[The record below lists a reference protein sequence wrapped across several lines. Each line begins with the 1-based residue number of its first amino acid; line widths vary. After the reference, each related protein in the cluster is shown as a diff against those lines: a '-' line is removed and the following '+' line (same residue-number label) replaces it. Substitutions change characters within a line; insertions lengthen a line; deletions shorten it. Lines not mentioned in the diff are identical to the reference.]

1 MNVNQIE
8 IEQREWAHRATA
20 AQAKAAQAYARLMDL
35 AERRDSGQVRRVA
48 AFLASTYNGQA
59 FPFDLYELRGVDV
72 AISDDML
79 VCLDAL
85 RWAKADLYS
94 LVPDGDRRL
103 RALIER
109 WGLKWPPDA

>member
-1 MNVNQIE
+1 MKPDLQPDPAD
-8 IEQREWAHRATA
+8 EWGLRADA
-20 AQAKAAQAYARLMDL
+20 AQARAAYAYARLVDL
-35 AERRDSGQVRRVA
+35 AETGESGQARRVA

-79 VCLDAL
+79 TCPDAL
-85 RWAKADLYS
+85 RWAKADLHT

-103 RALIER
+103 RALIDR
-109 WGLKWPPDA
+109 WGLVWPADD